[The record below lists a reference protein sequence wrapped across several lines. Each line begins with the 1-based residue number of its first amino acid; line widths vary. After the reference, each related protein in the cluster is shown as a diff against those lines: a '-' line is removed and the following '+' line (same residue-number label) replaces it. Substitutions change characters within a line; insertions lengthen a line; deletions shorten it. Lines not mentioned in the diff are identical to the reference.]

1 MKKIFIAAVAVLALA
16 ACQRNEII
24 EAEEAPAK
32 QHLTLNLNINK
43 SADTKAIKA
52 GWEVGDII
60 LAVFDHDISSGYNH
74 LALTYNG
81 TTWDAVWTP
90 GLEDALIAKGTGV
103 VSALFVPN
111 AVSYVNDSADGYSVM
126 YKPQDSKG
134 DDIYSYSL
142 KADNA
147 AYTISGTTLSATLNM
162 VLNNNDG
169 PFVHFFIDGISGTNY
184 TLSAEN
190 NEIWTVRFGRFYK
203 DGRVLSSDYEFIVPG
218 YPIGSGVE
226 FSALPDK
233 VTPAEVHYVFTLT
246 NTETGDSY
254 QYDAGNHTLY
264 GGESIVLPAFSNW
277 TPLP

>member
-52 GWEVGDII
+52 GWETGDII

-74 LALTYNG
+74 LELTYNG

-90 GLEDALIAKGTGV
+90 GLEDALLAKGTGV

-111 AVSYVNDSADGYSVM
+111 AVSYENDLIGYESIH
-126 YKPQDSKG
+126 YKPLDING
-134 DDIYSYSL
+134 DAVYSYSL

-147 AYTISGTTLSATLNM
+147 AYTISGTTLSATLDM
-162 VLNNNDG
+162 VLNNNEG

-184 TLSAEN
+184 TLYAEN
-190 NEIWTVRFGRFYK
+190 NEIWSVWFGRFYN
-203 DGRVLSSDYEFIVPG
+203 DGRVLCGDYVYIVPG

-226 FSALPDK
+226 FSAMPDK
-233 VTPAEVHYVFTLT
+233 VTPAEAHYVFTLT
-246 NTETGDSY
+246 NTNTGDSY
-254 QYDAGNHTLY
+254 KYDAGNHTLY
-264 GGESIVLPAFSNW
+264 GGESIVLPALSNW

>member
-32 QHLTLNLNINK
+32 QHLSLNITINN

-52 GWEVGDII
+52 GWEAGDII
-60 LAVFDHDISSGYNH
+60 LVVFDRDMSSGYNH
-74 LALTYNG
+74 LELTYNG
-81 TTWDAVWTP
+81 TSWDAVWTP
-90 GLEDALIAKGTGV
+90 GLEDALIVKGSGEL
-103 VSALFVPN
+103 SALFVPN
-111 AVSYVNDSADGYSVM
+111 AVSYSNGSFDAHSIIYVP
-126 YKPQDSKG
+126 KDSKG

-142 KADNA
+142 KADRA
-147 AYTISGTTLSATLNM
+147 AYSISGTTLTATLDM
-162 VLNNNDG
+162 VLNSNEG
-169 PFVHFFIDGISGTNY
+169 PFVHFYIDGITGTSY

-190 NEIWTVRFGRFYK
+190 NEIWSVCFGRFYN
-203 DGRVLSSDYEFIVPG
+203 DGDVISGEYTFVVPG

-226 FSALPDK
+226 FSGLPDK
-233 VTPAEVHYVFTLT
+233 VTPEEVSYVFTLT

-254 QYDAGNHTLY
+254 QYNAGNHTLY
-264 GGESIVLPAFSNW
+264 GGESIVLPTLDKW